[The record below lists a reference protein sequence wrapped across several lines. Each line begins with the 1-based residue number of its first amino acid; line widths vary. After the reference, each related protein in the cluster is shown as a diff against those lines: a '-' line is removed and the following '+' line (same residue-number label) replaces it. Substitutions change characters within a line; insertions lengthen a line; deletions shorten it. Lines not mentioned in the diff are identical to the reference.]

1 MDPAN
6 IVVAVFIF
14 STFFAA
20 ANYSSWGDIE
30 GVTVAVILSSVIAFA
45 GGCQISRRVTFG
57 HNSKAIAICDLPEL
71 VINRLHTV
79 LVVSFMI
86 VITILDFYEL
96 RSILTENV
104 SGLLSIV
111 AGARH
116 SVYAGTSISHSPIVQ
131 QGIYACRALAYVY
144 IFIVSYRRIVNKEW
158 RILEYVPIA
167 LYFIQALLSTGRT
180 EFIYI
185 IYGWLVISYI
195 ISLRNNR
202 WESKLDF
209 RFSKKIIIAISIF
222 ILLFLFLS
230 NIRSSNG
237 SIDVFTSLSN
247 YIGSPIIALNNYIVK
262 NGLSS
267 NARYF
272 GEETMSLYY
281 SVTNAFGFS
290 DMASVST
297 LSPINIGGKSTLTN
311 IYTALRRYLFDYGIW
326 WTLCIVFVEGAFYGK
341 LFDKLKKIVFPFLRV
356 IIYAFITYPLV
367 EMAIE
372 ERFFSNLVTART
384 VYCIIYICVF
394 YRILVKYY
402 YTEDMIGKFE

>member
-20 ANYSSWGDIE
+20 ANYSVWGDIE
-30 GVTVAVILSSVIAFA
+30 GVTVAIILSSVIVFA
-45 GGCQISRRVTFG
+45 MGCQIFRRVTIRYRP
-57 HNSKAIAICDLPEL
+57 KAILFCDLPEL
-71 VINRLHTV
+71 VINPLHTV
-79 LVVSFMI
+79 LVIAFMI

-96 RSILTENV
+96 RSILSENV
-104 SGLLSIV
+104 SGLLSVV

-116 SVYAGTSISHSPIVQ
+116 SVYAGMSISHSPFVQ

-144 IFIVSYRRIVNKEW
+144 IFIVSYKRIVNKEW

-195 ISLRNNR
+195 ISLRNDR
-202 WESKLDF
+202 WDSKLDF
-209 RFSKKIIIAISIF
+209 HFSKKIISAISIF
-222 ILLFLFLS
+222 ILLFLFLA

-237 SIDVFTSLSN
+237 SVDIFTTLSN
-247 YIGSPIIALNNYIVK
+247 YIGSPIIALNDYIVES
-262 NGLSS
+262 GLLS

-281 SVTNAFGFS
+281 SVTNAFGLS

-297 LSPINIGGKSTLTN
+297 LSPINVGGKRTLTN
-311 IYTALRRYLFDYGIW
+311 IYTALRRYLYDYGVW
-326 WTLCIVFVEGAFYGK
+326 WTLGIVFWEGALYGK
-341 LFDKLKKIVFPFLRV
+341 LFDKLKKIDFPFLRV
-356 IIYAFITYPLV
+356 IIYAFISYPLV

-372 ERFFSNLVTART
+372 ERFFSNLITARSIFC
-384 VYCIIYICVF
+384 VIYICVF
-394 YRILVKYY
+394 YYILVKYY
-402 YTEDMIGKFE
+402 YYGRFDC